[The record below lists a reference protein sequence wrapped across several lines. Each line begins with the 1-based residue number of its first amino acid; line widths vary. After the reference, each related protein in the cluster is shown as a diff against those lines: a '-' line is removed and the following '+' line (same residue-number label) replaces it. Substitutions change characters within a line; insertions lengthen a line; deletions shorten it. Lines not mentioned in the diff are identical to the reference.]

1 MTAHYDAAYFD
12 PKRAIHEFAGTA
24 NAVLFTPYIRPTDR
38 VLDFG
43 CSGGYLLSALPGSDK
58 RGVELNPASRA
69 VARER
74 GLTVY
79 ESLDEVP
86 DGWADV
92 IVTNHVLEH
101 VEEPLPVARAL
112 HAKLRSGG
120 TLVCV
125 IPCETIG
132 IKWVPN
138 HIDQHLYSWSP
149 RSLGNLFTLAGFKV
163 VEAKGLYYKWLLQ
176 FRPIQRYLGARIFHF
191 ASWLAGLW
199 RREWS
204 QVRLVATKP

>member
-12 PKRAIHEFAGTA
+12 SKKTIHEFAGTA
-24 NAVLFTPYIRPTDR
+24 NAFLFTPFIGENDR

-58 RGVELNPASRA
+58 RGVELNPASRSI
-69 VARER
+69 ARQR

-92 IVTNHVLEH
+92 IVTNHVMEH
-101 VEEPLPVARAL
+101 VEEPLQVVRKL
-112 HAKLRSGG
+112 HTKLRSGG
-120 TLVCV
+120 RLVCV
-125 IPCETIG
+125 IPCETIR
-132 IKWVPN
+132 IKWIPN

-149 RSLGNLFTLAGFKV
+149 RSLGNLFTLAGFEV
-163 VEAKGLYYKWLLQ
+163 IEARGLFYKWPVQ
-176 FRPIQRYLGARIFHF
+176 FRHIRRYLGKPIFHF
-191 ASWLAGLW
+191 ASWLFGLM

-204 QVRLVATKP
+204 QVRVVGRKS